1 MPKNSSNDSVSER
14 RLRPIY
20 DWLDNG
26 NNKKALQEADKVLK
40 KHPDFDCCLALKC
53 LALMRLG
60 RETEAST
67 ILDKVLASN
76 PVDEG
81 ALNAMTIAFRELQE
95 PWKICRMYEGA
106 VGKEPTNEEFLTHL
120 FMSYVRMGEYK
131 KQEEAARNLYKVKPK
146 NPYFFWSVMSLVLQ
160 AIEGDPKLGQSVHLP
175 LAQRKVAKMALD
187 GKMEQEQEVLLYIL
201 VLELRE
207 AWSEA
212 VEVLEGKLG
221 SKLASSASYRTFHR
235 TKRIEFQQKLGRWRE
250 VAELAAKEVEE
261 QPDQWAAYTNYLD
274 AVKRLT
280 ESKEEGGETMKSE
293 AIDLVRR
300 QQENH
305 PTLRGPWLAQLE
317 LLSVLGQSSDSEVT
331 SSSLILQYFDKF
343 GSKHVAFSDLKPYVA
358 QLSGSEQED
367 LVAQLRERSSGPPT
381 NAAEIYRDVNLRAL
395 QRFCGGH
402 RELSEDVAEAE
413 VANLVARWR
422 LVQPLVSDLLP
433 TDLRPSD
440 SYLVL
445 AAHLLWDLWST
456 TGSSK
461 HFLRATTILQMGVA
475 SSPSNWQ
482 MKLLLIRLYNSAGCG
497 AASAGLHSALDI
509 KHLMLDSL
517 GWLLP
522 RALHASANFELA
534 TDQINATV
542 RLYNHVNKDTA
553 DHIITAYR
561 SGTFYQIRDIY
572 NLRAKITQS
581 HHYASIDTER
591 VFLQLLTEVKS
602 QAEALLVLNEMDLLH
617 LKAEDEVW
625 NRLKDNRDM
634 STMVSW
640 DPKEMEVPQT
650 AVKESFNLEVMFAR
664 CRHLLLRCISCAVL
678 VSEDPG
684 NAPLLPSL
692 EAQISS
698 LSLHLDTCREAS
710 SSVEVSKLP
719 RPQAPDTPRFLPYFQ
734 SQQLAVLLPLLNL
747 VQCLIKPSSTTAN
760 CQTLLNP
767 LPPLLSRLGDNL
779 PVEDCGVNLRA
790 RGSLMELLVF
800 RVETLGLVAVLVAA
814 IAQIFG
820 VGGNKAGKKG
830 KKGKATVNS
839 AFAPLVADVN
849 LVHEAGVKVA
859 DRLEAKLK
867 EFEEVLK
874 EANLTDSLELLSVTV
889 EEGKLGEAVQEG
901 EEGKE
906 VISKMEQSYAASMLQ
921 VREVLQRKRKH
932 LESSRIST

>member
-1 MPKNSSNDSVSER
+1 MPKNTSTDSVSER

-67 ILDKVLASN
+67 LLEKVLASS

-95 PWKICRMYEGA
+95 PGKICRMYEGA
-106 VGKEPTNEEFLTHL
+106 VAKEPNNEEFLTHL

-160 AIEGDPKLGQSVHLP
+160 AIEGDPKLGQTVHLP
-175 LAQRKVAKMALD
+175 LAQRKVAKMAAD

-201 VLELRE
+201 VLELKG

-212 VEVLEGKLG
+212 LEVLEGKLG
-221 SKLASSASYRTFHR
+221 AKLASSASYRTFYR
-235 TKRIEFQQKLGRWRE
+235 TKRTEFLRKLGRWTE
-250 VAELAAKEVEE
+250 VAHLAAKEVEE
-261 QPDQWAAYTNYLD
+261 QPDQWAAYTNYLG
-274 AVKRLT
+274 AIKRLT
-280 ESKEEGGETMKSE
+280 EEGGSGPSKSE
-293 AIDLVRR
+293 AADLVKL
-300 QQENH
+300 QQEKH
-305 PTLRGPWLAQLE
+305 PALRGPWLAQLE
-317 LLSVLGQSSDSEVT
+317 LLSTLGHSSDSEVT
-331 SSSLILQYFDKF
+331 SLSLIIQYFDKF

-358 QLSGSEQED
+358 QLGGSEQED
-367 LVAQLRERSSGPPT
+367 LVAQLRERCSGPPT
-381 NAAEIYRDVNLRAL
+381 SAAEIYRDINLRAL

-402 RELSEDVAEAE
+402 RELTEDVAEAE

-422 LVQPLVSDLLP
+422 LVQPLMSDFLA

-445 AAHLLWDLWST
+445 AAHLLWDLWIA

-461 HFLRATTILQMGVA
+461 HFLRATTILQMGVT

-482 MKLLLIRLYNSAGCG
+482 MKLLLIRFYNSAGCG
-497 AASAGLHSALDI
+497 AASARLHTALDI

-522 RALHASANFELA
+522 RALFASANFDLA
-534 TDQINATV
+534 ADQINATV

-572 NLRAKITQS
+572 NLRSKIAQS

-591 VFLQLLTEVKS
+591 VFLHLMTEVTA
-602 QAEALLVLNEMDLLH
+602 QAEAQTVFSEMNLH
-617 LKAEDEVW
+617 LKPEDEAW
-625 NRLKDNRDM
+625 SRLKDNRDM
-634 STMVSW
+634 STMVTW
-640 DPKEMEVPQT
+640 DPKETKVPED
-650 AVKESFNLEVMFAR
+650 AVRESFSLEVMFAR
-664 CRHLLLRCISCAVL
+664 CRHLLLRCISAAVL
-678 VSEDPG
+678 VAEDPG

-692 EAQISS
+692 ENLLPPLSS
-698 LSLHLDTCREAS
+698 HWKNCREHCAS
-710 SSVEVSKLP
+710 ANECKLP
-719 RPQAPDTPRFLPYFQ
+719 RPQAPDTPRLLPYSQ
-734 SQQLAVLLPLLNL
+734 SEQIEVLTPLL
-747 VQCLIKPSSTTAN
+747 QLIHSLTISQTES
-760 CQTLLNP
+760 CQSLLAP
-767 LPPLLSRLGDNL
+767 LPSLLLSLGENIS
-779 PVEDCGVNLRA
+779 VKECGANLRA
-790 RGSLMELLVF
+790 RGSLMESLVF
-800 RVETLGLVAVLVAA
+800 RVETLGLVALLLVAV
-814 IAQIFG
+814 AQIFG
-820 VGGNKAGKKG
+820 VGGNKTGKKG
-830 KKGKATVNS
+830 KKGKAAVNS
-839 AFAPLVADVN
+839 TFAPLVAEVN
-849 LVHEAGVKVA
+849 LVQEAGVKVS
-859 DRLEAKLK
+859 DKLAASIQ
-867 EFEEVLK
+867 EFEDVLK
-874 EANLTDSLELLSVTV
+874 EASLADSLELLSFTV

-906 VISKMEQSYAASMLQ
+906 VISRMEQSYTASLQ
-921 VREVLQRKRKH
+921 QLRAVLQRKRKH
-932 LESSRIST
+932 LESSRIPT